1 MGVWWFGPTC
11 PVAPREQMWIDDSM
25 GWFESEFGVPRPI
38 VLPEH
43 FTGLVGA
50 QEVFA
55 KVAGCLGIDPGAV
68 DLELYAERPLHHD
81 RARGHSAAGHY
92 RTRKGRPV
100 IAIETGQA
108 LKSLVSTVAHELGHV
123 LLLGDARISHT
134 RRDHEPL
141 TDLLTVHFGLGIFSA
156 NAAFEFTSH
165 QSGWSWEKLGY
176 LTEPM
181 YGYALARYAW
191 SLGEPK
197 PGWAEHLDLNP
208 RTCLRQGLRYFRN
221 QAAAAALHPARK
233 EKRT

>member
-1 MGVWWFGPTC
+1 M
-11 PVAPREQMWIDDSM
+11 D
-25 GWFESEFGVPRPI
+25 WFESEFGARRPI
-38 VLPEH
+38 VLPEQ
-43 FTGLVGA
+43 FTGLTSA

-55 KVAGCLGIDPGAV
+55 KVADYLSIDPGRV
-68 DLELYAERPLHHD
+68 DLELYAERPFTSHG
-81 RARGHSAAGHY
+81 APAHSAAGHY

-100 IAIETGQA
+100 IAIETGQPM
-108 LKSLVSTVAHELGHV
+108 KSLVSTVAHELGHV
-123 LLLGDARISHT
+123 LLLADGRISHT

-156 NAAFEFTSH
+156 NAAFEFSSH

-191 SLGEPK
+191 LDGDAK
-197 PGWAEHLDLNP
+197 PRWAEHLDLNP
-208 RTCLRQGLRYFRN
+208 RACMRQGLRYFKS
-221 QAAAAALHPARK
+221 QAAPLPQPVIN

>member
-1 MGVWWFGPTC
+1 
-11 PVAPREQMWIDDSM
+11 M
-25 GWFESEFGVPRPI
+25 GWFEAEFGAPKPI
-38 VLPEH
+38 VLPAD
-43 FTGLVGA
+43 FAQTPSA

-55 KVAGCLGIDPGAV
+55 KVADCLGIDPGSV
-68 DLELYAERPLHHD
+68 DLELYAERPNA
-81 RARGHSAAGHY
+81 ARGAPAHSAAGHY

-108 LKSLVSTVAHELGHV
+108 LTSLVSTVAHELGHV
-123 LLLGDARISHT
+123 LLLGDGRVSHT

-156 NAAFEFTSH
+156 NAAFEFSSR
-165 QSGWSWEKLGY
+165 QSGWSWERLGY

-191 SLGEPK
+191 RLEEPK
-197 PGWAEHLDLNP
+197 PAWAEHLDLSP

-221 QAAAAALHPARK
+221 QTSTADTAL
-233 EKRT
+233 T